1 MLACRHLLCQSC
13 YDGVGAKR
21 RHCPLDKEPF
31 QEDDVAWT
39 TIGRESVLNRKV
51 RCWNAEHGC
60 DAEGV
65 ASAMLE
71 HFTNACQFHAVR
83 CPRCSEQVLHR
94 GIVEHLECDC
104 DPSRPQEQPLGDNFV
119 NAFMEVKGTLA
130 KILEENAALRTKMDS
145 FEDRLR
151 TETSGA
157 FAAQPTSIA
166 DAVTAAL
173 ERKFSELT
181 TGAEAALAE
190 DQREVTAEV
199 RHALADIPRSTKKKN
214 SEGCERNVSRLE
226 DRVVKA
232 VCEERTPADAGSS
245 LSEMTGAKKEAA
257 SVEDEAKALQLL
269 AVASLSIRSDILSK
283 SVPYDWTIDDWNGFC
298 TKSSDR
304 LEYFTGNDGQPS
316 YHYGY
321 LVVPRLCFDDGLRV
335 WLRVYIIEGLFDKF
349 LKWPIEKKSCYDG
362 VGAKR
367 SHCPLDKE
375 PFQEDDVAWTAIGR
389 ESVLNRKV
397 RCWNAEHGCDNE
409 GVASAML
416 EHFTNACQFHA
427 VSCPRCSEE
436 VLHRD
441 IAEHLECD
449 CVPSR
454 RQEQPLD
461 DNFANAFM
469 EVKEALGKILEGN
482 ASVRRK
488 LDSFEDRLRP
498 EAGSTFATQSTST
511 ADTAIVA
518 LENSIPVLRAQTE
531 ATFPE
536 YRAVQAALNKLS
548 EENAVLHTK
557 LDLLE
562 EHLDME
568 NAMATLSTMV
578 SDALST
584 AVLKTAA
591 VCRAETE
598 AALDKRWGEVTT
610 EIRQTMAGNVRA
622 VKGVIIRECQRN
634 VLGLNASIVEAL
646 RDDRRLADAGASSS
660 ETAKKLTEI
669 VDDEVKA
676 MELLVVAS
684 LNSTN
689 EFLNKSVPYEWTIED
704 WTEFCAKAPL
714 SAQYFTGNDGRPSY
728 HYEYLIVPRLCLS
741 DSKVWLRV
749 YMIEGLFDR
758 FLKWPMEKKIKLLFI
773 NPCDS
778 TRELAI
784 ESAISQELTRPLAE
798 YRKKVVFLGRSDK
811 IPVQKLGEHGLIGSH
826 KLRLRLEFIP

>member
-1 MLACRHLLCQSC
+1 MLACRHLLCQ
-13 YDGVGAKR
+13 
-21 RHCPLDKEPF
+21 
-31 QEDDVAWT
+31 
-39 TIGRESVLNRKV
+39 
-51 RCWNAEHGC
+51 
-60 DAEGV
+60 
-65 ASAMLE
+65 
-71 HFTNACQFHAVR
+71 
-83 CPRCSEQVLHR
+83 
-94 GIVEHLECDC
+94 
-104 DPSRPQEQPLGDNFV
+104 
-119 NAFMEVKGTLA
+119 
-130 KILEENAALRTKMDS
+130 
-145 FEDRLR
+145 
-151 TETSGA
+151 
-157 FAAQPTSIA
+157 
-166 DAVTAAL
+166 
-173 ERKFSELT
+173 
-181 TGAEAALAE
+181 
-190 DQREVTAEV
+190 
-199 RHALADIPRSTKKKN
+199 
-214 SEGCERNVSRLE
+214 
-226 DRVVKA
+226 
-232 VCEERTPADAGSS
+232 
-245 LSEMTGAKKEAA
+245 
-257 SVEDEAKALQLL
+257 
-269 AVASLSIRSDILSK
+269 
-283 SVPYDWTIDDWNGFC
+283 
-298 TKSSDR
+298 
-304 LEYFTGNDGQPS
+304 
-316 YHYGY
+316 
-321 LVVPRLCFDDGLRV
+321 
-335 WLRVYIIEGLFDKF
+335 
-349 LKWPIEKKSCYDG
+349 SCYDG

-741 DSKVWLRV
+741 DSKGTSRPAHYYIVWDDSKFSADDLQKLSFYLCHTYSRCARSVSIPAPV
-749 YMIEGLFDR
+749 YYAHLAAFRAKHHIASKLETSGAVSQSSEGGGDAVLTTAQYVEAVKV
-758 FLKWPMEKKIKLLFI
+758 L
-773 NPCDS
+773 
-778 TRELAI
+778 
-784 ESAISQELTRPLAE
+784 QELQASM
-798 YRKKVVFLGRSDK
+798 YFV
-811 IPVQKLGEHGLIGSH
+811 
-826 KLRLRLEFIP
+826 

>member
-1 MLACRHLLCQSC
+1 MAPASAQTVFGFGTGLDWRPTCFVNPFPPSRVCSVCGPVPSSAAMLACRQLLCQ
-13 YDGVGAKR
+13 
-21 RHCPLDKEPF
+21 
-31 QEDDVAWT
+31 
-39 TIGRESVLNRKV
+39 
-51 RCWNAEHGC
+51 
-60 DAEGV
+60 
-65 ASAMLE
+65 
-71 HFTNACQFHAVR
+71 
-83 CPRCSEQVLHR
+83 
-94 GIVEHLECDC
+94 
-104 DPSRPQEQPLGDNFV
+104 
-119 NAFMEVKGTLA
+119 
-130 KILEENAALRTKMDS
+130 
-145 FEDRLR
+145 
-151 TETSGA
+151 
-157 FAAQPTSIA
+157 
-166 DAVTAAL
+166 
-173 ERKFSELT
+173 
-181 TGAEAALAE
+181 
-190 DQREVTAEV
+190 
-199 RHALADIPRSTKKKN
+199 
-214 SEGCERNVSRLE
+214 
-226 DRVVKA
+226 
-232 VCEERTPADAGSS
+232 
-245 LSEMTGAKKEAA
+245 
-257 SVEDEAKALQLL
+257 
-269 AVASLSIRSDILSK
+269 
-283 SVPYDWTIDDWNGFC
+283 
-298 TKSSDR
+298 
-304 LEYFTGNDGQPS
+304 
-316 YHYGY
+316 
-321 LVVPRLCFDDGLRV
+321 
-335 WLRVYIIEGLFDKF
+335 
-349 LKWPIEKKSCYDG
+349 SCYDG

-409 GVASAML
+409 GMASAML

-449 CVPSR
+449 CVSSR
-454 RQEQPLD
+454 PQEQPLD

-646 RDDRRLADAGASSS
+646 RDDRRLADAAASSS

-749 YMIEGLFDR
+749 YMIEGLFVR
-758 FLKWPMEKKIKLLFI
+758 FLKWPMEKRIKLLFI